1 MNYVPKP
8 EWAKWTVG
16 ALVTKV
22 RGSSWTGRIVGYYS
36 TGLTEVGYCVESVTE
51 KGSVQIYP
59 ESALELVPAYPTEF
73 KPVLATIIHEGYLGA
88 HTWKEV
94 VYYDIGTKTWKSYQ
108 GSKTFEDGEKVI
120 EWHYI

>member
-8 EWAKWTVG
+8 EWAKWAVG

-22 RGSSWTGRIVGYYS
+22 KGSSWTGHIVGYYS

-59 ESALELVPAYPTEF
+59 ESALELVPSYPDDSL
-73 KPVLATIIHEGYLGA
+73 PVLADILHQGSLGVSR
-88 HTWKEV
+88 WKEV
-94 VYYDIGTKTWKSYQ
+94 VYYDTEVQAWKSYQ
-108 GSKTFEDGEKVI
+108 GSKTFEDGEQVLG
-120 EWHYI
+120 WHYV